1 MARSARRKSQ
11 EVTIAAVARRAG
23 VSAMT
28 VSNAINGTGKMAEE
42 TRQAVQA
49 AIAELGY
56 TPNAAAR
63 ALASAGGTKIGILY
77 LDTQSAFL
85 SAMLVGAL
93 EAAADGGAHVVVR
106 VCPEKTFDAATVA
119 LRSLVRS
126 GANALLIAPP
136 FCEMISGTSL
146 LAELAVPAAALS
158 TGRPLPD
165 MHTVRIDDRA
175 AAVAVTELLLRKGH
189 RRIGFIT
196 GPASHSASAPR
207 RIGYEAALL
216 AKGIKRS
223 PELIV
228 PGDFSFD
235 SGLAAARQLLEL
247 KDRPTAIFASNDDMA
262 AAVVSCASRL
272 GLQVPRDI
280 AVAGFDDTP
289 IAVKI
294 WPALTT
300 IRQPISK
307 MAERCAAQLIASTR
321 KATKAESSGADEI
334 VEFQLI
340 EREST

>member
-1 MARSARRKSQ
+1 M
-11 EVTIAAVARRAG
+11 TIEAVAQRAG

-28 VSNAINGTGKMAEE
+28 VSNVINDTGKMSAE

-63 ALASAGGTKIGILY
+63 ALASAGATKIGIIY

-93 EAAADGGAHVVVR
+93 EAAASGGAQVTVR
-106 VCPEKTFDAATVA
+106 VCAEKTFDAATDA

-136 FCEMISGTSL
+136 FCEMIGGTSL
-146 LAELAVPAAALS
+146 LDELAVPAAALS

-165 MHTVRIDDRA
+165 MKTVRIDDRA
-175 AAVAVTELLLRKGH
+175 AATAMTELLLRKGH
-189 RRIGFIT
+189 RRIGFIS
-196 GPASHSASAPR
+196 GPASHSSSAPR

-216 AKGIKRS
+216 AHGIKRS

-228 PGDFSFD
+228 PGDFSFE
-235 SGLAAARQLLEL
+235 SGLAAASQLLKL

-262 AAVVSCASRL
+262 AAVISCASRQ
-272 GLQVPRDI
+272 GLHIPSDL

-300 IRQPISK
+300 IRQPIAK
-307 MAERCAAQLIASTR
+307 MAERCAALLIANAR
-321 KATKAESSGADEI
+321 KVPQAQSFSGDEVI
-334 VEFQLI
+334 DFQLM